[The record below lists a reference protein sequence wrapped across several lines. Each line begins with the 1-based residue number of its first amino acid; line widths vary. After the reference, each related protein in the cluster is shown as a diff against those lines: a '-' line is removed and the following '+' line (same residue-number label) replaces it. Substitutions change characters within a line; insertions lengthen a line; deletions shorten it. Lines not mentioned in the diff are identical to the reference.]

1 MPNRKYWNATACG
14 GPSPELAAVLLIDD
28 NPIQL
33 RAREAVLRNAGFET
47 HIATTQESAFALLRS
62 KVGDSLGSIITDH
75 IMPGSS
81 GADFVRALHSARPD
95 VPVIVITGMAEAE
108 DEYQGLDVTFRQK
121 PCPPEELIA
130 LVRSAVAGKAQ
141 GGTAG

>member
-1 MPNRKYWNATACG
+1 MPSQRSWSATDCG

-28 NPIQL
+28 NPVQL

-47 HIATTQESAFALLRS
+47 QIATNQESALALLRS
-62 KVGDSLGSIITDH
+62 RPTGDHIGAVITDH

-81 GADFVRALHSARPD
+81 GTEFVRALRAAKPG
-95 VPVIVITGMAEAE
+95 VPVIVITGLAEAE
-108 DEYQGLDVTFRQK
+108 SDYRNLGVVFRHK

-130 LVRSAVAGKAQ
+130 LVRSSINDRAV
-141 GGTAG
+141 